1 MEEKL
6 SQQSHTEIKAPVSRL
21 STNLQSTFRQ
31 RYDHF
36 DSKRAHSAPA
46 PHYTAPI
53 PSGSGSACMCSMICD
68 GLSHLPSPRAETLC
82 LRLLARPPVSHCL
95 SSRPRHSPCAR
106 LGRPPAVSLPSRDT
120 YAREQT
126 THVFRFSLRSTSCSS
141 VCERL
146 INIEIGFPWEHMG
159 THSRAESPKK
169 WDSSEYLQPPN
180 CVTTASF
187 AGRRLTR

>member
-1 MEEKL
+1 MDFP
-6 SQQSHTEIKAPVSRL
+6 TCRL
-21 STNLQSTFRQ
+21 PER
-31 RYDHF
+31 R
-36 DSKRAHSAPA
+36 HSVCVCWP
-46 PHYTAPI
+46 
-53 PSGSGSACMCSMICD
+53 
-68 GLSHLPSPRAETLC
+68 
-82 LRLLARPPVSHCL
+82 RPPVSHCL

-187 AGRRLTR
+187 TGRRLTSSDGQQTTNVDSNTLFLCV